1 MKRLLVIPSIDIQNG
16 KTVRVIQGAPDA
28 SSGIYGN
35 DPVETA
41 MLWRTENAKI
51 IHIVDFDLSQKRSR
65 RNFPL
70 IEEICDN
77 VIIPVEYG
85 GGVHSFEDAETLFSL
100 GIYRLVIGSLFFDDK
115 DEYKK
120 ILEHFGAFRVSAAID
135 VYEGEVVVHARK
147 ERTGYSP
154 VAYAKEL
161 AEMGVERFIV
171 TDIGRNGMLAGP
183 NIELSERIA
192 KETGVRVTHSGGV
205 SNSEDLYALQ
215 ELVPIGVDAVIIGR
229 ALYENRFTCQ
239 KLWRRAESEFL

>member
-16 KTVRVIQGAPDA
+16 KTARVIQGLPDMNA
-28 SSGIYGN
+28 DAYGN

-51 IHIVDFDLSQKRSR
+51 IHVVDFDLSQKGSR
-65 RNFPL
+65 QNFPL
-70 IEEICDN
+70 IEEICEN

-85 GGVHSFEDAETLFSL
+85 GGVHSFDDAEELFSL

-115 DEYKK
+115 NEYKK

-147 ERTGYSP
+147 EKTGYTP
-154 VAYAKEL
+154 LAYAKEL
-161 AEMGVERFIV
+161 AEMGAERFIV

-183 NIELSERIA
+183 NIELSKRIA
-192 KETGVRVTHSGGV
+192 EETGVRVTHSGGV
-205 SNSEDLYALQ
+205 SKSEDLHALQ
-215 ELVPIGVDAVIIGR
+215 ELVPLGVDSVIIGR
-229 ALYENRFTCQ
+229 ALYENRFLCQ
-239 KLWRRAESEFL
+239 KLWRKAEADFI